1 MGDPG
6 DGWQTVMP
14 TSHAGMKRLPHS
26 QLEECERKI
35 LEDWEASRHHW
46 SGM

>member
-1 MGDPG
+1 
-6 DGWQTVMP
+6 VMP